1 MKLYDKSDIKKERKI
16 NLLQNDK
23 VIDANKE
30 IIKTLAS
37 LNNKELKILR
47 YINK

>member
-1 MKLYDKSDIKKERKI
+1 MKLYDKSDIKEERKI

-23 VIDANKE
+23 VVDANAE
-30 IIKTLAS
+30 IIKALAS
-37 LNNKELKILR
+37 LNHKELKILR